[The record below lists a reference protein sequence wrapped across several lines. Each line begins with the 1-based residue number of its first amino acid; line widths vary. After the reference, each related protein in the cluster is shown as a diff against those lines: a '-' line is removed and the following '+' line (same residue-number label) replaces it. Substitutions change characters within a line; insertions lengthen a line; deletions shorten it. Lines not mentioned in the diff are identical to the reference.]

1 MSKPFRLQPILDLA
15 EKEAE
20 KSAARL
26 GTLNLQ
32 KQKVESK
39 LNLLL
44 HYREDYLARFRSG
57 MQDNPIGDGWRNFHD
72 FMDKL
77 DAAITQ
83 QQAIVGHAQDMMLKG
98 QAEFRDRQRRV
109 KAFDTLAGRHR
120 ETESLRDSRAEQRA
134 LDELAAA
141 VSARGGRG
149 GRSGRGG

>member
-15 EKEAE
+15 EREAE
-20 KSAARL
+20 KSAAHL

-32 KQKVESK
+32 KQQVEAK

-44 HYREDYLARFRSG
+44 QYREDYLARFRDG
-57 MQDNPIGDGWRNFHD
+57 MRDNPLGGGWRNFHD

-77 DAAITQ
+77 DAAIAQ
-83 QQAIVGHAQDMMLKG
+83 QQAIVGQAQELMLRG

-109 KAFDTLAGRHR
+109 KAFDTLANRHQASETLR
-120 ETESLRDSRAEQRA
+120 ENRAEQRA

-141 VSARGGRG
+141 VSTRSARQR
-149 GRSGRGG
+149 

>member
-1 MSKPFRLQPILDLA
+1 MSRPFRLQPILELA

-26 GTLNLQ
+26 GALNLQ
-32 KQKVESK
+32 TQQVESK

-44 HYREDYLARFRSG
+44 QYREDYLARFRAG
-57 MQDNPIGDGWRNFHD
+57 MHNNPPGDGWRNFHD

-83 QQAIVGHAQDMMLKG
+83 QQAIVSHARDVMLKG

-120 ETESLRDSRAEQRA
+120 ESETLRESRAEQRT
-134 LDELAAA
+134 LDELAAT
-141 VSARGGRG
+141 VTARGGR
-149 GRSGRGG
+149 ST

>member
-1 MSKPFRLQPILDLA
+1 MSRPFRLQPILELA

-26 GTLNLQ
+26 GALTLQ
-32 KQKVESK
+32 QQQVESK

-44 HYREDYLARFRSG
+44 QYREDYLARFRAG
-57 MQDNPIGDGWRNFHD
+57 MQDNPPGDGWRNFHD

-83 QQAIVGHAQDMMLKG
+83 QQAIVGHARDMMLKG

-120 ETESLRDSRAEQRA
+120 ESETLRENRAEQRA

-141 VSARGGRG
+141 VTARS
-149 GRSGRGG
+149 GRSG